1 MFIARCPTWI
11 SKQAQLTQ
19 RKYAMKHRRRFDPS
33 RIAQSILGKR
43 RKMALKRA
51 RQVKRAYLEAVR

>member
-1 MFIARCPTWI
+1 
-11 SKQAQLTQ
+11 
-19 RKYAMKHRRRFDPS
+19 MKHRRRFDPS